1 MVRCAWLSKTKLLL
15 DKEPANT
22 NGKLGRLFNIPQN
35 TDLKT
40 DLSDNSYICLQICP
54 LMELVEN
61 ICRLHADHEGRS
73 DQKVLNN
80 AATIERE
87 SLRTSV
93 MYLHISLLCSNP
105 LLQMLLERTSL
116 ITFHDCWPGENS

>member
-1 MVRCAWLSKTKLLL
+1 
-15 DKEPANT
+15 
-22 NGKLGRLFNIPQN
+22 
-35 TDLKT
+35 
-40 DLSDNSYICLQICP
+40 
-54 LMELVEN
+54 MELVEN

-80 AATIERE
+80 AATIETE

-93 MYLHISLLCSNP
+93 MYLDISLLCSNP
-105 LLQMLLERTSL
+105 LLPERTSL

>member
-1 MVRCAWLSKTKLLL
+1 
-15 DKEPANT
+15 
-22 NGKLGRLFNIPQN
+22 
-35 TDLKT
+35 
-40 DLSDNSYICLQICP
+40 
-54 LMELVEN
+54 MELVEN

-93 MYLHISLLCSNP
+93 MYLDISLLCSNP
-105 LLQMLLERTSL
+105 LLQMLLECTSL
-116 ITFHDCWPGENS
+116 ITFHDCWPGENF